1 MADVRT
7 ERFRLLLI
15 ASTVIAAGVTLVLGV
30 PRARA
35 FLTPEIERVWIVSAA
50 LGDAV
55 ASTLP
60 NEVLQGTP
68 VTLLAIVEARSPFS
82 SATKLYGA
90 VDQVVLDDNEGV
102 QPVGRWS
109 DWWYTLE
116 FLWLKVEPLHGFA
129 NPDFA
134 AEFTASEILYTD
146 SYQVAWGFA
155 PTHAVDIS
163 PAGDV
168 FPDLPTGTMRFAARA
183 VVRDGQARIL
193 QQVSSPA
200 ATEVHAN
207 AISEQPHRVTVRA
220 ADDPMGRLQGYAGL
234 AYAPF
239 TNSDLVAHPVHDYLG
254 GTVLA
259 YWLSAQRDA
268 GTYDGQLVTWENL
281 DQVAD
286 VVVDDMFLANDG
298 GYYWTRDPLRAV
310 DWSTVQVGDIVTID
324 DHVGIIFQDR
334 GPGGGGDG
342 MVNRW
347 DEAWEAYF
355 EPLRVTQLGEAF
367 VSDIR
372 VWRLRT
378 TAPADPQ

>member
-1 MADVRT
+1 MRT

-15 ASTVIAAGVTLVLGV
+15 GSTVIAAAVTLVLGV
-30 PRARA
+30 PRARE
-35 FLTPEIERVWIVSAA
+35 FLTPEIERVWVVSAA

-55 ASTLP
+55 AANRP
-60 NEVLQGTP
+60 KEVLQGTP
-68 VTLLAIVEARSPFS
+68 VTLLVLVEARPAFS
-82 SATKLYGA
+82 NVTKLYGTIDEVMLDEDRGVEA
-90 VDQVVLDDNEGV
+90 VE
-102 QPVGRWS
+102 PWS
-109 DWWYTLE
+109 DWWYPLE

-129 NPDFA
+129 NPEFA
-134 AEFTASEILYTD
+134 AEFAAAEIPYTD

-155 PTHAVDIS
+155 ATHAADIS

-200 ATEVHAN
+200 AAEVHAD
-207 AISEQPHRVTVRA
+207 AMSEQPHRITVRA
-220 ADDPMGRLQGYAGL
+220 ADDAIGRLQGYAGL
-234 AYAPF
+234 AYVPF
-239 TNSDLVAHPVHDYLG
+239 AGSDPGAHPVRAYLG

-259 YWLSAQRDA
+259 YWLSAQQAA
-268 GTYDGQLVTWENL
+268 GTYDGQLITWESL

-310 DWSTVQVGDIVTID
+310 DWGTVQIGDIVTIE

-342 MVNRW
+342 VVNRW

-355 EPLRVTQLGEAF
+355 EPLRTTQLGEAF

-378 TAPADPQ
+378 SEAAGQQ

>member
-1 MADVRT
+1 MVRA

-15 ASTVIAAGVTLVLGV
+15 GSTVIAAAVTVVLGV
-30 PRARA
+30 PRARG
-35 FLTPEIERVWIVSAA
+35 FLTPEVERVWIVSAA

-55 ASTLP
+55 ATARAK
-60 NEVLQGTP
+60 EILQGTP
-68 VTLLAIVEARSPFS
+68 VTLMAIVEARSPFS
-82 SATKLYGA
+82 NATTLYGTI
-90 VDQVVLDDNEGV
+90 DSVVLDESDGV
-102 QPVGRWS
+102 QPVERWS
-109 DWWYTLE
+109 EWWYNLE

-129 NPDFA
+129 NPEFA
-134 AEFTASEILYTD
+134 ADFTAAEIPFTD

-155 PTHAVDIS
+155 PTHAADIS

-168 FPDLPTGTMRFAARA
+168 FPDLATGTMRFAARA
-183 VVRDGQARIL
+183 VVRDWQEQIL

-200 ATEVHAN
+200 AAEVHAD
-207 AISEQPHRVTVRA
+207 STSQRPHRVTVRA
-220 ADDPMGRLQGYAGL
+220 ADDAIGRLQAYAGL
-234 AYAPF
+234 AYVPF
-239 TNSDLVAHPVHDYLG
+239 TGSDLAAHPVHDYLG

-259 YWLSAQRDA
+259 YWLSAQQAA
-268 GTYDGQLVTWENL
+268 GTYDGPLITWESL

-286 VVVDDMFLANDG
+286 VIVDDMFLASDG

-310 DWSTVQVGDIVTID
+310 DWETVQVGDIVTIE

-342 MVNRW
+342 LVNRW

-355 EPLRVTQLGEAF
+355 EPLRTTPLGEAF
-367 VSDIR
+367 VADIR

-378 TAPADPQ
+378 SAAGDEH

>member
-1 MADVRT
+1 VVRT

-15 ASTVIAAGVTLVLGV
+15 GSTVIAAAVTVILGV
-30 PRARA
+30 PRARG
-35 FLTPEIERVWIVSAA
+35 FLTPEIERVWIVSAV

-55 ASTLP
+55 ATTGPKEIL
-60 NEVLQGTP
+60 EGTP
-68 VTLLAIVEARSPFS
+68 VTLIAVVEARPAFS
-82 SATKLYGA
+82 AATRLYGTI
-90 VDQVVLDDNEGV
+90 DEVVLDEDQGV
-102 QPVGRWS
+102 QPVIRWS

-129 NPDFA
+129 NPEFVE
-134 AEFTASEILYTD
+134 EFTAGEILYTD

-155 PTHAVDIS
+155 ATHAVDIS

-183 VVRDGQARIL
+183 VVRDWQEQIL

-200 ATEVHAN
+200 ASAIHAEGT
-207 AISEQPHRVTVRA
+207 SWRPHRVTVRA
-220 ADDPMGRLQGYAGL
+220 ADDAIGRLQGYAGL
-234 AYAPF
+234 AYVPF
-239 TNSDLVAHPVHDYLG
+239 TNSDLAAHPVHDFLG

-259 YWLSAQRDA
+259 YWLSAQRAA
-268 GTYDGQLVTWENL
+268 GTYDGPLITWESL

-286 VVVDDMFLANDG
+286 IVVDDMFLANDG
-298 GYYWTRDPLRAV
+298 GYYWTDDPLRPVA
-310 DWSTVQVGDIVTID
+310 WGTVQVGDIVTID
-324 DHVGIIFQDR
+324 DHVGILAQDR

-342 MVNRW
+342 AVNRW

-355 EPLRVTQLGEAF
+355 EPLRKTQLGEAF
-367 VSDIR
+367 VADIR

-378 TAPADPQ
+378 TGSATQQ

>member
-1 MADVRT
+1 MVQT

-15 ASTVIAAGVTLVLGV
+15 GSTVIAAAVTLILGV

-35 FLTPEIERVWIVSAA
+35 LLTPEIERVWIVSVA

-55 ASTLP
+55 AATRP
-60 NEVLQGTP
+60 QEVLQGTP
-68 VTLLAIVEARSPFS
+68 VTLLAIVEARPAFA
-82 SATKLYGA
+82 SAARLYGTIDE
-90 VDQVVLDDNEGV
+90 VWLDEERGV
-102 QPVGRWS
+102 QAVEHWS
-109 DWWYTLE
+109 DWWYPLE

-129 NPDFA
+129 NPEFA
-134 AEFTASEILYTD
+134 EQFTAGEILFTD

-168 FPDLPTGTMRFAARA
+168 FPDLPTGTMRYAARA
-183 VVRDGQARIL
+183 VVRDGQERIL

-200 ATEVHAN
+200 ATEVHVGAE
-207 AISEQPHRVTVRA
+207 SQRPHRVSMRA
-220 ADDPMGRLQGYAGL
+220 ADDSMGRLQAYAGL
-234 AYAPF
+234 PYVPY
-239 TNSDLVAHPVHDYLG
+239 TNSDLAAHPVHDYLG

-259 YWLSAQRDA
+259 YWLSAQRAA
-268 GTYDGQLVTWENL
+268 GSYDGPLITWERL

-310 DWSTVQVGDIVTID
+310 EWGTVQVGDIVSIE
-324 DHVGIIFQDR
+324 DHVGIAFQDR

-342 MVNRW
+342 VVNRW

-355 EPLRVTQLGEAF
+355 EPLRTTRLGEAF

-378 TAPADPQ
+378 TDPAGQQ